1 MNIYTSFVLQ
11 AYDRITTDY
20 WQSSAEYQ
28 ASNFGGLPALFQETL
43 QKVTGVAY
51 PLSSRADLVRALDI
65 IFANTTDADVSEKR
79 AATIVATAVDNMWPH
94 TVPNRNALTIDQTEQ
109 VFQNTVNNQH
119 PERDRYAALGLREA
133 DKKSYTRM
141 DIDTALAQK
150 QKELAA
156 STSVAA
162 VRQLQEAKNAY
173 TILSDTNSKARYD
186 VAKAEPT
193 LSWKIISDVLYIKIS
208 QNASQTAHEF
218 TEAIDAAIRRHPG
231 LTSIILDL
239 RGNLGGYDTVTS
251 EIVGDFAGSS
261 TPFYAVKVNG
271 GIQQF
276 VTSTDTLPMLR
287 TFRSRV
293 ILIDGNTKSTGE
305 LMSQALRRSG
315 SFILVGTTTGGW
327 GTIENGKVFPL
338 GSSFVSGNQYFLRLV
353 IGATLTDSFQLV
365 EGLGIR
371 PDIDVS
377 TQSWRA
383 DLKRN
388 FPGSSLP
395 GVVSSLF

>member
-1 MNIYTSFVLQ
+1 
-11 AYDRITTDY
+11 
-20 WQSSAEYQ
+20 
-28 ASNFGGLPALFQETL
+28 
-43 QKVTGVAY
+43 
-51 PLSSRADLVRALDI
+51 
-65 IFANTTDADVSEKR
+65 
-79 AATIVATAVDNMWPH
+79 
-94 TVPNRNALTIDQTEQ
+94 
-109 VFQNTVNNQH
+109 
-119 PERDRYAALGLREA
+119 
-133 DKKSYTRM
+133 M

-327 GTIENGKVFPL
+327 GTIENGKGFPL